1 MKHVTG
7 FAPRWALHF
16 DVVQRAKKDGFEVTQ
31 RCCSATNVRAEKAT
45 TSSRR
50 VAGGNIHRVP
60 RSGPG
65 IGVWLV
71 DVVVVMV
78 VVVVVVLVKS
88 TARHAYIHVCFL
100 TGWP

>member
-1 MKHVTG
+1 M
-7 FAPRWALHF
+7 
-16 DVVQRAKKDGFEVTQ
+16 
-31 RCCSATNVRAEKAT
+31 
-45 TSSRR
+45 
-50 VAGGNIHRVP
+50 AGGNIHWVP
-60 RSGPG
+60 RSGPR